1 MPPVQLDGFLAAL
14 AELSTDDLDRV
25 ARALD
30 AETIA
35 DEVDWWRATIAIDR
49 AIRHAR
55 RTRQAARAATRATE
69 LVVRCG
75 RWPWADRP
83 RGGAG
88 GARRGRRGAW
98 SRSGSGD
105 GTDRPAPPRAVGGRH
120 GAGAALLAGP
130 CSILSAAT
138 PAPGRPGRS
147 VGCGP

>member
-30 AETIA
+30 AETVA

-75 RWPWADRP
+75 EAGGRGPIDPVVARVARAAADVARGLAAGPATAPIARLLLEPWAVVTEQAQP
-83 RGGAG
+83 
-88 GARRGRRGAW
+88 
-98 SRSGSGD
+98 S
-105 GTDRPAPPRAVGGRH
+105 
-120 GAGAALLAGP
+120 
-130 CSILSAAT
+130 
-138 PAPGRPGRS
+138 
-147 VGCGP
+147 